1 MIGLL
6 GIPILLNERN
16 ISYETYVS
24 IHRNAYIS
32 TYIGAYISFEIIL
45 QENHKIIQEIESISR
60 LDQLT
65 IVSQ

>member
-32 TYIGAYISFEIIL
+32 TYIGAYISYLKLFFR
-45 QENHKIIQEIESISR
+45 K
-60 LDQLT
+60 T
-65 IVSQ
+65 IKLFKR

>member
-45 QENHKIIQEIESISR
+45 QESHKIIQEIESISR
-60 LDQLT
+60 LD
-65 IVSQ
+65 